1 MLAFRLEYKNSVK
14 KELRK
19 LAMVDRAMI
28 IHKIELLKDEPRPEG
43 SAKLK
48 GSGDLRRIR
57 HGDYRVIYQ
66 IQKQVLVIMII
77 RIGHRREIYKNL

>member
-1 MLAFRLEYKNSVK
+1 MSFRLEYKSSVK

-19 LAMVDRAMI
+19 LTQHDRVTI
-28 IHKIELLKDEPRPEG
+28 VQKIELLKEDPTPEG

-48 GSGDLRRIR
+48 GSRDLFRIR

-66 IQKQVLVIMII
+66 LQKDVLVIIII

>member
-1 MLAFRLEYKNSVK
+1 MSFKLEYKSSVK

-19 LAMVDRAMI
+19 LAQTDRIAI
-28 IHKIELLKDEPRPEG
+28 VHKIEQLKEELRPEG

-48 GSGDLRRIR
+48 GSRNLFRIR
-57 HGDYRVIYQ
+57 HGDYRIIYQ
-66 IQKQVLVIMII
+66 IQKDMLVIIII

>member
-1 MLAFRLEYKNSVK
+1 MEFRLEYKSSVR

-19 LAMVDRAMI
+19 LAHTDRVSI
-28 IHKIELLKDEPRPEG
+28 IHKIELLKQEPKPEG

-48 GSGDLRRIR
+48 GSQDLFRIR

-66 IQKQVLVIMII
+66 LKKDVLIIIII

>member
-1 MLAFRLEYKNSVK
+1 MAFTLRYKSSVR

-19 LAMVDRAMI
+19 LSQTDRVAI
-28 IHKIELLKDEPRPEG
+28 VHKIELFKTDPRPEG

-48 GSGDLRRIR
+48 GSHDLFRIR

-66 IQKQVLVIMII
+66 IQKDVLVIIII
-77 RIGHRREIYKNL
+77 RIGHRRDIYKNL

>member
-1 MLAFRLEYKNSVK
+1 MSFKVEYKSSVK

-19 LAMVDRAMI
+19 LTITDRSAI
-28 IHKIELLKDEPRPEG
+28 IHKIELLKDNPNPEG

-48 GSGDLRRIR
+48 GSRDLFRIR

-66 IQKQVLVIMII
+66 IQKNVLLIIII
-77 RIGHRREIYKNL
+77 RIGHRREIYKNM

>member
-1 MLAFRLEYKNSVK
+1 MSYRLEYKNSVK

-19 LAMVDRAMI
+19 LTKPDRTAI
-28 IHKIELLKDEPRPEG
+28 INKIELLKDESLPEG

-48 GSGDLRRIR
+48 GSQDLFRIR

-66 IQKQVLVIMII
+66 IQKQVVVITII
-77 RIGHRREIYKNL
+77 RIGHRRDIYKNL

>member
-1 MLAFRLEYKNSVK
+1 MSYALEYKSSVK

-19 LAMVDRAMI
+19 LTKHDRTAI
-28 IHKIELLKDEPRPEG
+28 VQKIQNLKNNPLPEG

-48 GSGDLRRIR
+48 GSNDLFRIR
-57 HGDYRVIYQ
+57 YGDYRVIYQ
-66 IQKQVLVIMII
+66 LQKKVLLIIII